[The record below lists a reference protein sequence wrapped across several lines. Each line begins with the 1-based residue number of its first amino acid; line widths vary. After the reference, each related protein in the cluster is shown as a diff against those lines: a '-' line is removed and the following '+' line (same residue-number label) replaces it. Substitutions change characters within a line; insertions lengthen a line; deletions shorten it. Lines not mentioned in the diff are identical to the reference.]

1 MDGLNH
7 QTWLGVAPC
16 RSVCTEN
23 LIDTVLDYIIIYVI
37 LIWVG
42 TQSGPGIVFRVGMSY
57 NAAFAAFFFTHKQIG
72 NTLW

>member
-1 MDGLNH
+1 MDVLND

-23 LIDTVLDYIIIYVI
+23 LIDTVLDYTIIYVI